1 MLDLKL
7 ERLLALLAAPL
18 LAAVPVRKSQPVKKA
33 QKKPAHAASLKRRTA
48 SAKKT
53 DSPTRKSSRA
63 ATKPNEKPA
72 RPKKSAA
79 HDQGTAIATAPSTKS
94 TGGESAP
101 KPNPP
106 SGRAI
111 LLAPENEKFS
121 ETLHPTFRWLSVG
134 NATRYEVA
142 WSEEPNLTQSHSVV
156 SIATEA
162 AVPVEKPLRLGTTY
176 YWHVRGGNE
185 GGWGPWS
192 TIVSFRVLDE
202 ATQ

>member
-1 MLDLKL
+1 MLDLIL
-7 ERLLALLAAPL
+7 EQLLSTLAAPL
-18 LAAVPVRKSQPVKKA
+18 FAAVSGRKPKPVKKA
-33 QKKPAHAASLKRRTA
+33 A
-48 SAKKT
+48 
-53 DSPTRKSSRA
+53 
-63 ATKPNEKPA
+63 
-72 RPKKSAA
+72 KKSARPPSKQKSVPA
-79 HDQGTAIATAPSTKS
+79 KKNKTAATRKPASSVVKQNEKSAREKKSVAREHAPTAATTQPKS
-94 TGGESAP
+94 TGVEPAP
-101 KPNPP
+101 KPVPP

-111 LLAPENEKFS
+111 LLSPENDKFS

-162 AVPVEKPLRLGTTY
+162 AVPVEKPLRLGITY

-192 TIVSFRVLDE
+192 ATISFRVLDE
-202 ATQ
+202 AA